1 VRPVIKEPKE
11 LRAELDRVNGE
22 HKSLSQKLVAA
33 EAKLAEA
40 ERKGQDTTALTSRI
54 TTLEGE
60 IQKRDA
66 ELRAARQEA
75 SPEWQEQFEKPW
87 KDFAEYAK
95 FQVEQLEVQNS
106 DGSVR
111 QATWDDFGALYVLP
125 LNKAA
130 AVARDMFGD
139 NASLVMNQLNELHR
153 LDWKKQIALKEER
166 DQYKAKNEKDIAD
179 HATQQAQHNKLWEDV
194 NRDLTQSVDGYRDD
208 PEDKEL
214 VDARAQAHQ
223 IIEAPMNDFRS
234 YIIKQAHIKQRA
246 AAYPVLM
253 IKFARQAA
261 KMDALQ
267 AELDSL
273 KNPPPPGDTRRGGG
287 APAPTA
293 PDAFEDYMRKG
304 MSNVQ

>member
-1 VRPVIKEPKE
+1 VIKEPKE

-75 SPEWQEQFEKPW
+75 SPEWKERFEKPFNE
-87 KDFAEYAK
+87 FAEYAK
-95 FQVEQLEVQNS
+95 LQVEQLEVQDEN
-106 DGSVR
+106 GAVR
-111 QATWDDFGALYVLP
+111 PATWSDFVQLYALP
-125 LNKAA
+125 LNR
-130 AVARDMFGD
+130 AVVVAQEKFG
-139 NASLVMNQLNELHR
+139 NGATLVMDQLNELHK
-153 LDWKKQIALKEER
+153 LDWKKQTALKEEM

-179 HATQQAQHNKLWEDV
+179 QHTQQAQRNKLWEDV

-223 IIEAPMNDFRS
+223 IIEAPVNDFRS

-287 APAPTA
+287 APAPAA
-293 PDAFEDYMRKG
+293 PDGFEDYMRKG